1 MSIEFT
7 GERVVPGHV
16 DVDLWNEHYARYAF
30 AARYCKTARVL
41 DAGCGTGYGSHAISA
56 NALSVTGIDQTHDAL
71 AYAGKEYAG
80 SSIRWVA
87 ASCTQ
92 IPFNDRSFDTVLAFE
107 VIEHLQEWPKLIS
120 EARRVLK
127 DSGVFVVSTPNKA
140 VYAESREQSGPN
152 PYHEHEFEFEE
163 FTAALGTVFPH
174 VAIVLQNH
182 AECISFESMDAKA
195 AEVRIEGASKPTDAS
210 FYIAVCSGA
219 PVEVPSFVY
228 VPEAANL
235 LRERQLHIRRLEGE
249 LRTKNEWLDKARI
262 EHAALVELHDVQ
274 TRELRA
280 SNEWAQELN
289 RKVTEHGARILQ
301 LQDELETQHREGA
314 RVASEYQ
321 ARVDELDR
329 ELQTRTAWAHDFER
343 RMAELTRLLDT
354 AEATVVERTNWALSI
369 QSELERAQAQ
379 VAMARSSRW
388 MKLGRAFNVGPE
400 LGG

>member
-1 MSIEFT
+1 
-7 GERVVPGHV
+7 
-16 DVDLWNEHYARYAF
+16 
-30 AARYCKTARVL
+30 
-41 DAGCGTGYGSHAISA
+41 
-56 NALSVTGIDQTHDAL
+56 
-71 AYAGKEYAG
+71 
-80 SSIRWVA
+80 
-87 ASCTQ
+87 
-92 IPFNDRSFDTVLAFE
+92 
-107 VIEHLQEWPKLIS
+107 LIS

-127 DSGVFVVSTPNKA
+127 DSGVFVISTPNKA

-152 PYHEHEFEFEE
+152 PYHEHEFEYEE

-174 VAIVLQNH
+174 VEIVLQNH
-182 AECISFESMDAKA
+182 GECISFESIHANA
-195 AEVRIEGASKPTDAS
+195 AEVRIQGASKPADAN
-210 FYIAVCSGA
+210 FYLAVCSA
-219 PVEVPSFVY
+219 TPIDVPSFVY
-228 VPEAANL
+228 VPQAANL

-249 LRTKNEWLDKARI
+249 LSTKNEWLDKTRI

-289 RKVTEHGARILQ
+289 RKVSRNGARILE

-321 ARVDELDR
+321 ARVDELER
-329 ELQTRTAWAHDFER
+329 ELQARTAWAQDFER
-343 RMAELTRLLDT
+343 RVAELTRLLDT

-369 QSELERAQAQ
+369 QTDLERAQAQ

-388 MKLGRAFNVGPE
+388 MKLGRAFNLGPE